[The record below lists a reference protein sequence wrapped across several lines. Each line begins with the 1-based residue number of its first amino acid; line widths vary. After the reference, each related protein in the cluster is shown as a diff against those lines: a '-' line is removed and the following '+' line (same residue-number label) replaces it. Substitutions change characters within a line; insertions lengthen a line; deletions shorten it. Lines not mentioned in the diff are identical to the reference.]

1 MQKYFKAQVNTT
13 IKKMNNNGNNRFLDG
28 FMLGIIV
35 GALGVFLFGTKSGKN
50 LMKILSEEG
59 LEGISKLM
67 QEYNLSDFGKEFEQD
82 EEVEPEP
89 VVKHA
94 TTTSNHHSESQPQP
108 QEVVKEVIHDI
119 KQDIQEELEKT
130 PKKRFFKRLRN

>member
-1 MQKYFKAQVNTT
+1 
-13 IKKMNNNGNNRFLDG
+13 
-28 FMLGIIV
+28 MLGIIV

-67 QEYNLSDFGKEFEQD
+67 QEYNLSDFGQEFEQE
-82 EEVEPEP
+82 EEVEQEP
-89 VVKHA
+89 VKHA
-94 TTTSNHHSESQPQP
+94 TNSNHQSQSQ
-108 QEVVKEVIHDI
+108 QEVKEATHSI
-119 KQDIQEELEKT
+119 KEDMQVQEEVEKA

>member
-1 MQKYFKAQVNTT
+1 
-13 IKKMNNNGNNRFLDG
+13 
-28 FMLGIIV
+28 MLGIIV

-67 QEYNLSDFGKEFEQD
+67 QEYNLSDFGQEFEQ
-82 EEVEPEP
+82 EEEAEKEP
-89 VVKHA
+89 VRHA
-94 TTTSNHHSESQPQP
+94 ANTNHQPQ
-108 QEVVKEVIHDI
+108 QEVKETISDI
-119 KQDIQEELEKT
+119 KEDIQEEIEKA

>member
-1 MQKYFKAQVNTT
+1 
-13 IKKMNNNGNNRFLDG
+13 MNNNGNSRFLDG

-59 LEGISKLM
+59 LEGISNLM
-67 QEYNLSDFGKEFEQD
+67 KEHGLADFGQEFEQEEEMEQEPVKHTVSNNHQPQQEVKEAIHSIK
-82 EEVEPEP
+82 EEVEEQ
-89 VVKHA
+89 V
-94 TTTSNHHSESQPQP
+94 
-108 QEVVKEVIHDI
+108 
-119 KQDIQEELEKT
+119 EKA

>member
-1 MQKYFKAQVNTT
+1 
-13 IKKMNNNGNNRFLDG
+13 MNNNGNSRFLDG

-67 QEYNLSDFGKEFEQD
+67 QEYNLSDFGQEFEQE
-82 EEVEPEP
+82 EEVEKEP
-89 VVKHA
+89 VKHA
-94 TTTSNHHSESQPQP
+94 TNTNHQS
-108 QEVVKEVIHDI
+108 QEVKEAIGDI
-119 KQDIQEELEKT
+119 KEDIQEEVEKS